1 MKITVLID
9 NTPSDNKIFLQRKDY
24 LFILKLHVEKFLLIQ
39 DLPARLLITR
49 LVWVLIFQML
59 IY

>member
-49 LVWVLIFQML
+49 LV
-59 IY
+59 